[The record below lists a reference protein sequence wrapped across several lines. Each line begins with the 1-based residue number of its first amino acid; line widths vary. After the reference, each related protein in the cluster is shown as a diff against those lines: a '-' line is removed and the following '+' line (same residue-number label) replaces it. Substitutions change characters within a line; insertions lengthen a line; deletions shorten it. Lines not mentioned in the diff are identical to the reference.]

1 MTTQGVVLI
10 DLMGLALIVLLV
22 NLVRT
27 QKLYVGYAVIWL
39 VAVAGM
45 MLTISF
51 APLLRFVT
59 RAMGALFPV
68 SALSLLAFVFIF
80 ATLIFF
86 SVKLSALSARQAELI
101 QVLALKDVLAQEG
114 EGGPGRH
121 PAPGDES

>member
-10 DLMGLALIVLLV
+10 DLMGLALVVLLI

-59 RAMGALFPV
+59 RAVGALFPV

-80 ATLIFF
+80 GTLIFF
-86 SVKLSALSARQAELI
+86 SVKLSVLSARQTELI
-101 QVLALKDVLAQEG
+101 QLIALKGLLEDTNDRTLRRDSAD
-114 EGGPGRH
+114 H
-121 PAPGDES
+121 PAN

>member
-27 QKLYVGYAVIWL
+27 QRLYVGYAVIWL

-101 QVLALKDVLAQEG
+101 QVLALKDVLTQEG
-114 EGGPGRH
+114 ESGAGRR

>member
-10 DLMGLALIVLLV
+10 DLMGLALVVLLI

-27 QKLYVGYAVIWL
+27 QKLYVGYAAIWL

-80 ATLIFF
+80 GTLIFF
-86 SVKLSALSARQAELI
+86 SVKLSVLSARQTELI
-101 QVLALKDVLAQEG
+101 QLMALKGLLENETDGTVRPDSADR
-114 EGGPGRH
+114 PTC
-121 PAPGDES
+121 